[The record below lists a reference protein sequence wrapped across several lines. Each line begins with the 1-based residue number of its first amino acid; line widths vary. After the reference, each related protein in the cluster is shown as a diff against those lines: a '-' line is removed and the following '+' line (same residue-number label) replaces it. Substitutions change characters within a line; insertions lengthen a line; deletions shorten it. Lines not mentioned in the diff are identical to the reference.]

1 MFSSL
6 YPIAYLITLGALTG
20 WFYFRDNEQKAP
32 LFRKVFFGALLAY
45 AICWLFATG
54 SFSYKFVVL
63 LRELVLL
70 AILPFLLSM
79 FRKVTWAYF
88 AILVVSV
95 ISLKKWYFPELGSTF
110 PQEVLTEA
118 VQVDVS
124 AELLIEVREGHS
136 LNAVQ
141 PILDRFGITATPAF
155 TMTHPEAT
163 DLDDYFALD
172 VPSANEELLY
182 EVREVLRENEAVE
195 WLEANE
201 MIFVGPEEATTARTT
216 RRRFGFNDPGV
227 TQLWGFEEM
236 KVGEVAKV
244 LAGTEPKKQALI
256 AILDTGVDAGHEDLA
271 ANFVSTKSRYDI
283 DRRGHGT
290 HCAGI
295 AAAVSN
301 NGVGIA
307 SFSPNNKHV
316 RITSIKVLNDSG
328 FGSQKT
334 IINGMLEA
342 ADRGADVISM
352 SLGGPSSDRQQ
363 RAYQKAV
370 EYANKKGAIV
380 VVAAG
385 NSNRNARNYA
395 PANTPGVITV
405 AAVDTLLNRASFSNT
420 VEDLQWGVAAPGVA
434 IYSAIPGSKYGLKS
448 GTSMATPYVAGL
460 VGILKSLKPSLTTE
474 QVYNILNDTGKK
486 LKTGKKTGKLI
497 QAGEAVT
504 LGMRDEG

>member
-1 MFSSL
+1 MLSTL

-45 AICWLFATG
+45 VLCWLFASG

-70 AILPFLLSM
+70 AFLPFLLSM
-79 FRKVTWAYF
+79 FRKVTWAYIAF
-88 AILVVSV
+88 LVVSI

-110 PQEVLTEA
+110 PQEVLTEN
-118 VQVDVS
+118 VQVDES
-124 AELLIEVREGHS
+124 AELLIEVREGH
-136 LNAVQ
+136 NIKEVQ
-141 PILDRFGITATPAF
+141 SILDRFKIAATPAF
-155 TMTHPEAT
+155 SMAHPEAT
-163 DLDDYFALD
+163 DLDDYYALD
-172 VPSANEELLY
+172 VPSANAELLH
-182 EVREVLRENEAVE
+182 EVREALQKNEAVE
-195 WLEANE
+195 WLETNE
-201 MIFVGPEEATTARTT
+201 KIFLGPEEATTPRTT
-216 RRRFGFNDPGV
+216 RSRFGFNDPGV
-227 TQLWGFEEM
+227 AQLWGFEEM
-236 KVGEVAKV
+236 KVDEVAKV
-244 LAGTEPKKQALI
+244 LANAEPKKQALI

-271 ANFVSTKSRYDI
+271 ANYISTKASYDI
-283 DRRGHGT
+283 DRREHGT

-328 FGSQKT
+328 FGSQKS

-342 ADRGADVISM
+342 ADRGADVLSM

-405 AAVDTLLNRASFSNT
+405 SAVDTLLNRASFSNT

-434 IYSAIPGSKYGLKS
+434 IYSAIPGSQYGLKS

-460 VGILKSLKPSLTTE
+460 VGILKSLNPSLTTE
-474 QVYNILNDTGKK
+474 QVYNILNATGKE

-497 QAGEAVT
+497 QAGEAVKV
-504 LGMRDEG
+504 GMRDEG